1 MKIKVLILF
10 FLALRIFPQSAD
22 FNVRSFVIKDEL
34 KSSDP
39 VEENLGRFNNFEIH
53 LNSGDKVAI
62 DFQSENFT
70 PLIVFVSPEGKKQV
84 YYPKNGKTIKFT
96 QNINESGNWNLFIIG
111 GKDDFGKYVC
121 RVSFADSNAVKI
133 QPLKNLCELL
143 KYFSAHAEAR
153 FVFVKD
159 FADKLKS
166 LYEKPEA
173 KITSVKFDEENNSNL
188 TLDVKNS
195 AQAFENISD
204 ALYEC
209 FEDWNIKE
217 SKRRNKDGNKIK
229 TITAIES
236 NVKTPRI
243 IKISTVDSN
252 GNNKLILKF
261 GVLE

>member
-10 FLALRIFPQSAD
+10 FLALRVFPQSAD

-53 LNSGDKVAI
+53 LNRGDKVAI

-96 QNINESGNWNLFIIG
+96 QNINESGNWNLFIVG

-133 QPLKNLCELL
+133 KPLKNLCELL
-143 KYFSAHAEAR
+143 KYFSAHSDAR

-173 KITSVKFDEENNSNL
+173 KITSVKLDEENNLIL
-188 TLDVKNS
+188 TLDVKNT
-195 AQAFENISD
+195 AQAFENISA

-217 SKRRNKDGNKIK
+217 SERRDKDGKKTK

-243 IKISTVDSN
+243 IKISTVNSN

>member
-1 MKIKVLILF
+1 MKIKIFILF
-10 FLALRIFPQSAD
+10 FFALRVFSQSAD

-34 KSSDP
+34 KNSDP

-62 DFQSENFT
+62 DFKSENFT
-70 PLIVFVSPEGKKQV
+70 PLIVFVSPNGKKQV
-84 YYPKNGKTIKFT
+84 HYPQNGKATKFVE
-96 QNINESGNWNLFIIG
+96 NIHESGNWNLFIVG
-111 GKDDFGKYVC
+111 GKNDAGKYVC

-133 QPLKNLCELL
+133 KPLKNLCEFL

-153 FVFVKD
+153 FVFIKD
-159 FADKLKS
+159 FADRLKA

-173 KITSVKFDEENNSNL
+173 KIASVKFDEENNLIL
-188 TLDVKNS
+188 TLNVKNT
-195 AQAFENISD
+195 AQAFENISG

-209 FEDWNIKE
+209 FEEWNIKE
-217 SKRRNKDGNKIK
+217 SARKNKDGGKIK

-243 IKISTVDSN
+243 IKISTSATNGSN
-252 GNNKLILKF
+252 TINLKF